1 MALRSPPQSPTR
13 SSEAVPA
20 PSSSARLPAP
30 SHTSSPTSSPKAPI
44 PYTTF
49 TRHHKRLITII
60 LTLTMLAS
68 PLTATVYLPLLPLL
82 ATEFRASIQAVN
94 LTITLY
100 IVFQAISP
108 LLFATASDH
117 FGRRPIYLTT
127 YALYTVVSLGLAL
140 NKHSYAALLVLR
152 ALQSLGASAVLAV
165 AFGVAAD
172 VCPPAE
178 RGAML
183 GPTQGA
189 ANLAVC
195 LGPVI
200 GGIVAQRSGGF
211 IWVFW
216 ALVIFGGSIL
226 SLVGLALPETARNV
240 VGNGSIK
247 PTGWG
252 RTWWSLLGIR
262 LKRTRIEP
270 SDAGNLEEGR
280 VEGHNRSTDKETG
293 TRIGK
298 REKFKMANPLACIR
312 IIFWKDTA
320 LVLWQAASPYAVWY
334 CVQTSIPA
342 IYKESYG
349 FNELEIGLCYL
360 TGGAGTVIGG
370 YANGKLMDWNYKVT
384 ARAIGHT
391 IDKVS
396 GDDLDHFPIE
406 RARARGSWYLLVVY
420 ICSLAGYGW
429 SVIAH
434 THESVPLILQFLLAG
449 LCTCFQQTFNV
460 LLVDVFPASP
470 STAAASSNITR
481 CALSAVAVAVLQ
493 PLVDVMGRGWF
504 FTLLAI
510 LSGGGG
516 LVTNWAINS
525 WGMQWRRSRISA
537 EKNVS
542 DRNHDVQF
550 NTSTDPA
557 PVNSR

>member
-1 MALRSPPQSPTR
+1 
-13 SSEAVPA
+13 
-20 PSSSARLPAP
+20 
-30 SHTSSPTSSPKAPI
+30 
-44 PYTTF
+44 
-49 TRHHKRLITII
+49 
-60 LTLTMLAS
+60 MLAS
-68 PLTATVYLPLLPLL
+68 PLTATIYLPLLPLL
-82 ATEFRASIQAVN
+82 ATEFSVSIQAIN

-127 YALYTVVSLGLAL
+127 YALYTIASLGLAL

-200 GGIVAQRSGGF
+200 GGLVAQRSGSF
-211 IWVFW
+211 SWVFW
-216 ALVIFGGSIL
+216 ALVIFGGSVL

-247 PTGWG
+247 PIGWG
-252 RTWWSLLGIR
+252 RTWWSFLRIR
-262 LKRTRIEP
+262 LKQTTMDPNE
-270 SDAGNLEEGR
+270 AGSLEESR
-280 VEGHNRSTDKETG
+280 VEEQNRSTDKETG
-293 TRIGK
+293 TPIGR
-298 REKFKMANPLACIR
+298 REKFKMANPLTCIR
-312 IIFWKDTA
+312 ILFWKDTI

-342 IYKESYG
+342 IYKENYG
-349 FNELEIGLCYL
+349 FGELEIGLCYL
-360 TGGAGTVIGG
+360 TGGAGTVLGG

-384 ARAIGHT
+384 ARAVGHT

-406 RARARGSWYLLVVY
+406 RARARGSWYLLAVY

-429 SVIAH
+429 SVVAH
-434 THESVPLILQFLLAG
+434 THESVPLILQFVLAG
-449 LCTCFQQTFNV
+449 LCTCFQQTFNA

-481 CALSAVAVAVLQ
+481 CALSAAAVAVLQ

-504 FTLLAI
+504 FTVLAI

-525 WGMQWRRSRISA
+525 RGMQWRKLRISA
-537 EKNVS
+537 EKNVPQ
-542 DRNHDVQF
+542 RNQDVQS
-550 NTSTDPA
+550 NTSNDPA
-557 PVNSR
+557 PVDSMQEKQETSHKVSTYRC